1 MGEPGCVMAHK
12 SEPESPLNV
21 ALEVTN
27 LVPPMSSTTRPCWCS
42 YQDAN
47 FISVTLAV
55 MDLCTL
61 SRLMLLTRRVG
72 VDTTCLLLTRHVVL
86 GGGDIIIL
94 EADRDIVCCLTLQ
107 LPLEPHYVRLPLADN
122 LSEVVTLAVTLP
134 GVESLTA
141 LAATRSSLKEDLTGA
156 WLNLGGGGGW
166 TLATGE
172 VTGKDDTDIV
182 LAFLGGRLLL
192 GSLAGTSLLR
202 TGLFWPRLVGDSA
215 GLKFYHRQKT

>member
-1 MGEPGCVMAHK
+1 MVRG
-12 SEPESPLNV
+12 
-21 ALEVTN
+21 
-27 LVPPMSSTTRPCWCS
+27 
-42 YQDAN
+42 
-47 FISVTLAV
+47 
-55 MDLCTL
+55 
-61 SRLMLLTRRVG
+61 LT
-72 VDTTCLLLTRHVVL
+72 
-86 GGGDIIIL
+86 
-94 EADRDIVCCLTLQ
+94 DRDIVCCLTLQ

-192 GSLAGTSLLR
+192 GSLVLLFCVPVFS
-202 TGLFWPRLVGDSA
+202 GLGWLETQQG
-215 GLKFYHRQKT
+215 